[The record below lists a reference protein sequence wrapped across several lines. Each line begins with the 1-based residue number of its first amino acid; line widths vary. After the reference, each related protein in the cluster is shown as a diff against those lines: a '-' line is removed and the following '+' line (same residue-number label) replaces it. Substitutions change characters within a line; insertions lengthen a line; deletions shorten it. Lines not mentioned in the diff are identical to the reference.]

1 MLSTPLVS
9 VSEIPLLERI
19 FVPIAFCF
27 RRGHLLMWPTADLL
41 EEAASLLW
49 FFQPHSQESNE
60 TILFLKFQRSESI
73 VNIALVE
80 LTICG
85 LLTLHL
91 TTSGCSNPRI

>member
-1 MLSTPLVS
+1 MPSTPLVS
-9 VSEIPLLERI
+9 VSEIPRLDSI
-19 FVPIAFCF
+19 FVSIAFCF

-41 EEAASLLW
+41 EEAVSLLW

-60 TILFLKFQRSESI
+60 TILFLKFQRFKNI
-73 VNIALVE
+73 VNITLVE

-85 LLTLHL
+85 LLSLHL